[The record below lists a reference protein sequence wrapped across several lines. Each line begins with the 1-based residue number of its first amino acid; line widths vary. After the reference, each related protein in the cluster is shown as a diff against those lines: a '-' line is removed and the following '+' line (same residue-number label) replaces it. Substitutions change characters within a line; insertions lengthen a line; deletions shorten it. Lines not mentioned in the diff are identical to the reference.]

1 MLHPQS
7 SVPRVFFNL
16 DHVGVASMHFN
27 GPLTLKLSTAICIV
41 VLFLGL
47 LEPSAHGASAFDR
60 AGTAETG
67 GEGTTHRLFLPLV
80 CRRALVYHDDF
91 SDPNSGWY
99 VGAALRQND
108 FCDWIDAVSGCS
120 GLQEVAYMSYAN
132 DNYRFYI
139 PLTWHGGGKVD
150 TWFVWPVQAA
160 PLPAAFY
167 PLPTHYCLEARG
179 RFSSYEGV
187 DYQPWWA
194 HWGIVFGADE
204 DLSELY
210 TFQVNANHDMAVLR
224 YENYTYPGN
233 RQPMDGSKVNVESAL
248 VAWSGDMKD
257 LMPTHRYNTLKV
269 VVRGELADVYI
280 NGRHMD
286 SISIRRMPR
295 ARVGLIGGS
304 WEVTPVQIDVD
315 YFRYTPDC
323 DS

>member
-1 MLHPQS
+1 MP
-7 SVPRVFFNL
+7 
-16 DHVGVASMHFN
+16 FN
-27 GPLTLKLSTAICIV
+27 GPQTPKLSTAFCIV
-41 VLFLGL
+41 VLFLGFL
-47 LEPSAHGASAFDR
+47 GPSDHRASAFGSDVTIATR
-60 AGTAETG
+60 EDVL
-67 GEGTTHRLFLPLV
+67 THTLFLPLV
-80 CRRALVYHDDF
+80 RRRSWVYYDDF

-99 VGAALRQND
+99 VGAALRHND
-108 FCDWIDAVSGCS
+108 FCDWINGGYGCS
-120 GLQEVAYMSYAN
+120 GLQEVAYMTYVN
-132 DNYRFYI
+132 GNYRFYI
-139 PLTWHGGGKVD
+139 PLTWHGGGQVD

-160 PLPAAFY
+160 PLPDDFY
-167 PLPTHYCLEARG
+167 PLPERYCVEARG

-257 LMPTHRYNTLKV
+257 LIPTHRYNTLKV

-286 SISIRRMPR
+286 SVSIRRMPR
-295 ARVGLIGGS
+295 ERVGLTGGS
-304 WEVTPVQIDVD
+304 WEVTPVQVDVD
-315 YFRYTPDC
+315 YFRYTAAC
-323 DS
+323 DG